1 MKTILIYLNPL
12 HPCVSLNVQAQTLII
27 QDSFD
32 TPDNTDLNADLSRQ
46 SGTAST
52 INWTETEPKP
62 TSNTAISSNQLLIG
76 GSDFGQDYSAELSYD
91 LGANNSLTQYGEF
104 VISFEIVS
112 VANSYT
118 SFALNADPGQ
128 TRPAVD
134 DTTNFGLL
142 FLGSSL
148 SVRSGTSG
156 IASSSTPLT
165 GLVELAITTAAITSG
180 TSYTVEMTY
189 GGNVI
194 DLNGGNTGTSYSGT
208 WLQDD
213 LYLSFSSRSGNS
225 IIDNFSVTAIPE
237 PSFAA
242 LFVGA
247 IGGLM
252 IARRKQRA

>member
-1 MKTILIYLNPL
+1 MKLTYTFVASLLFVALNT
-12 HPCVSLNVQAQTLII
+12 QAQTLILL
-27 QDSFD
+27 D
-32 TPDNTDLNADLSRQ
+32 TFNAADNTDLNADLSRQ
-46 SGTAST
+46 SGSAST

-91 LGANNSLTQYGEF
+91 LGGDSSLTQYGEF
-104 VISFEIVS
+104 LISFEIVS

-134 DTTNFGLL
+134 DTTDFGLL

-156 IASSSTPLT
+156 VASSSTPLT
-165 GLVELAITTAAITSG
+165 GTVELTITTAAITSG

-189 GGNVI
+189 GGNTV
-194 DLNGGNTGTSYSGT
+194 DLNGGNAGTSYSGT
-208 WLQDD
+208 WLQND
-213 LYLSFSSRSGNS
+213 LYLSFSSRSGDS
-225 IIDNFSVTAIPE
+225 VIDNFSVTAIPE
-237 PSFAA
+237 PSVAT
-242 LFVGA
+242 LFLGA
-247 IGGLM
+247 IASLM